1 MASQSGKRHPVTLL
15 APSGREQPVILVVAR
30 EGVRLTTVDGKI
42 INTFAYET
50 IRKWLPSHLRSKNPG
65 PDDCL
70 DIQIETDKGPR
81 DLRMR
86 CASVTAVKQLM
97 KDLRDTVETI
107 MRDMN
112 DDDWVTTESPS
123 PQRPLDEAARQQD
136 VGTQGQQAQAI
147 RELPSI
153 AATVPAA
160 TPQGSRGPTTAIS
173 QRSES
178 AMRRSNAETQTP
190 DEVAQQ
196 QRHQPQ
202 TSSAGGAPHHYG
214 VAPSQPL
221 ILPSHGGGVAQLFL
235 AHPTGVAVPVNSR
248 GIPTPALL
256 EGLQQATL
264 PITPLVP
271 SSGAFAHEFMEQYG
285 IGGSASIPDELDVV
299 ERSSSAA
306 TGFVNAMFQ
315 QARAG
320 IPVYGVYSQP
330 SPSLPPHSPPL
341 SPGIPSAGASSGG
354 YYPQSLEVHTQPPQP
369 APMSVPTPQ
378 MYYSAPPV
386 QPGHAH
392 AVQRPQQYYQP
403 QPPHQQ
409 QPAPQQQQQQHTL
422 PPHYPPLPRAG
433 SQRSMRTPSGYP
445 SGHPPRRSDPT
456 STSPVRR
463 RVEFSGVA
471 PGHMSD
477 SELSD
482 SVGVSHY
489 AHYAGGRPGAEAG
502 GTSSSTG
509 DSDQGS
515 GSSDDPRD
523 TRSGDAGDGM
533 DLQHQVRF
541 LEDLVSRLSAEVSR
555 RGISPERATA
565 AAMALSGAVDTTM
578 AMSPATAATPVAVQG
593 VSAVL
598 PPPPIDYEGLL
609 SADALGAAAV
619 LRDQK
624 LLAPLLAAYDSRIAQ
639 LEADL
644 RSRTEQV
651 QALKGQ
657 VDDVVE
663 ENDRL
668 RTDLAA
674 ASDARE
680 AALAQANSATAAA
693 AAANNAAVAAAAA
706 GTGNNEELELLR
718 RENELLL
725 TQQSEMDA
733 EIQRLHRQ
741 LQERAQE
748 ALRGSQEQSALM
760 AQLQQASAKVQE
772 ADGRA
777 AKLAEGL
784 RTTEAKAAALA
795 TQVSRSKAA
804 LDEANAAT
812 ATTKVALEEL
822 RHAHTQLQAEAAAAQ
837 QRYKVAS
844 DGAASLQL
852 ELSTA
857 RERADTLEVQV
868 STLNRE
874 CETLRGALGSV
885 EGKLTELQ
893 RRDADVWTRVKEA
906 MMAAEEARLA
916 RDAAQARCMD
926 LERQVELANTRLL
939 TVRQATRDT
948 VVDEFNTQ
956 INAAESAAAQV
967 REELV
972 AAQAAVSEWRA
983 RSERLERDQASL
995 TAEMAS
1001 LREDT
1006 AAALASKS
1014 RLGLASLGAV
1024 EKVAA
1029 VERERDEAVAKLESA
1044 QRKAERVARD
1054 AQMERQSMEHT
1065 LRGLKSTV
1073 AELETSLAAARAEV
1087 ANGRRQLEA
1096 AGRELTAARAARQQ
1110 TETELRQQMAALRA
1124 DREADMRAFTSKL
1137 EAQATAA
1144 NAAAAEAERLLSNK
1158 QEVLAR
1164 WREEAQT
1171 LASRME
1177 AALAEHKR
1185 ELAAKGHEAA
1195 ELRSRVE
1202 ALSAENV
1209 ELAAALSE
1217 LEAKVED
1224 LHAQL
1229 ADADARADAAAAQLM
1244 SASAREA
1251 ELQHELRQIQMVLDR
1266 TRFEKNRMQ
1275 RAHDP
1280 LTAKYDALKKDI
1292 QTISVSVPTATT
1304 TTAATA
1310 ATAAGTL
1317 PLNLSHAAA
1326 TGISTIGTTG
1336 WAGSPDAVVHA
1347 SRAPRG
1353 GSNHLLHT
1361 HPLGLGR

>member
-1 MASQSGKRHPVTLL
+1 MAFQSAKRHPVTLL

-112 DDDWVTTESPS
+112 DDDWVATESPS
-123 PQRPLDEAARQQD
+123 PQRPIDEAARQQEV

-160 TPQGSRGPTTAIS
+160 TPHGSRGATTAIS

-196 QRHQPQ
+196 QRHQHQPQ

-221 ILPSHGGGVAQLFL
+221 VLPSHGGGVAQLFL

-271 SSGAFAHEFMEQYG
+271 SNGAFAHEFMDQYG
-285 IGGSASIPDELDVV
+285 IGGGASIPEDLDVA

-315 QARAG
+315 QSRG
-320 IPVYGVYSQP
+320 GGPVYGVYSQP

-369 APMSVPTPQ
+369 APMSVATPQ
-378 MYYSAPPV
+378 MYYTAPAV
-386 QPGHAH
+386 QPGHGH
-392 AVQRPQQYYQP
+392 AAQRPQQYYQP

-409 QPAPQQQQQQHTL
+409 QPHPHPHPQQQQQQQHTL

-433 SQRSMRTPSGYP
+433 SQRSMRTPLGYP
-445 SGHPPRRSDPT
+445 SGQPPRRSDPT

-489 AHYAGGRPGAEAG
+489 AHYAVGGRPGAEAG

-509 DSDQGS
+509 DSDRGS

-523 TRSGDAGDGM
+523 ARSGDVGDGM

-555 RGISPERATA
+555 RGVSPERATA
-565 AAMALSGAVDTTM
+565 AAMALAGAVDTTT
-578 AMSPATAATPVAVQG
+578 AMSPATAATPVVVQG
-593 VSAVL
+593 GSAVL

-693 AAANNAAVAAAAA
+693 AAAHNAAVAAAAV

-748 ALRGSQEQSALM
+748 ALRGGQEQSALM

-772 ADGRA
+772 AEGRA
-777 AKLAEGL
+777 AKMAEGL
-784 RTTEAKAAALA
+784 RATEAKAAALA

-948 VVDEFNTQ
+948 VADEFNTQ
-956 INAAESAAAQV
+956 INVAESAAAQV

-983 RSERLERDQASL
+983 RAERLERDQASL

-1044 QRKAERVARD
+1044 HRKAERVARD

-1087 ANGRRQLEA
+1087 ANGKRQLEA
-1096 AGRELTAARAARQQ
+1096 AGRELTAARTARQQ

-1195 ELRSRVE
+1195 ELRNRVE

-1217 LEAKVED
+1217 LEAKVRGCGMYD
-1224 LHAQL
+1224 
-1229 ADADARADAAAAQLM
+1229 R
-1244 SASAREA
+1244 
-1251 ELQHELRQIQMVLDR
+1251 LRRQ
-1266 TRFEKNRMQ
+1266 
-1275 RAHDP
+1275 
-1280 LTAKYDALKKDI
+1280 
-1292 QTISVSVPTATT
+1292 
-1304 TTAATA
+1304 
-1310 ATAAGTL
+1310 AG
-1317 PLNLSHAAA
+1317 
-1326 TGISTIGTTG
+1326 
-1336 WAGSPDAVVHA
+1336 
-1347 SRAPRG
+1347 
-1353 GSNHLLHT
+1353 
-1361 HPLGLGR
+1361 

>member
-1 MASQSGKRHPVTLL
+1 MATQSGRRHPVTLL

-70 DIQIETDKGPR
+70 DVQIETDKGPR

-86 CASVTAVKQLM
+86 CANVTAVKHLM
-97 KDLRDTVETI
+97 KDLRDTVESI

-112 DDDWVTTESPS
+112 DDEWVAANSPS
-123 PQRPLDEAARQQD
+123 PPRPVDEAARQQEL
-136 VGTQGQQAQAI
+136 GTQGQQAQAI

-160 TPQGSRGPTTAIS
+160 TPQGGQGSTPAIS
-173 QRSES
+173 QRSEP
-178 AMRRSNAETQTP
+178 AMRRNNAETQTP
-190 DEVAQQ
+190 DEVAQSAQQ
-196 QRHQPQ
+196 QRHQQQQPQ
-202 TSSAGGAPHHYG
+202 TSSSGGPPQHYG
-214 VAPSQPL
+214 AAPSQPR
-221 ILPSHGGGVAQLFL
+221 ILPSRGGGVAQLFL

-271 SSGAFAHEFMEQYG
+271 SSGTFAHEFMDQYG
-285 IGGSASIPDELDVV
+285 TGGGSSIPDELDVV

-315 QARAG
+315 QPRG
-320 IPVYGVYSQP
+320 PIPVYGVYSQP
-330 SPSLPPHSPPL
+330 SPSMPPHSPPL

-378 MYYSAPPV
+378 MYYSAPAV
-386 QPGHAH
+386 QPGHGH
-392 AVQRPQQYYQP
+392 AALRQQQYYQP
-403 QPPHQQ
+403 QPPQQHQ
-409 QPAPQQQQQQHTL
+409 PPPPQQQHTL

-433 SQRSMRTPSGYP
+433 SQRSMRTPAGYP
-445 SGHPPRRSDPT
+445 VGRPPRRSDPT

-502 GTSSSTG
+502 GTSSTV
-509 DSDQGS
+509 DSDRGS

-523 TRSGDAGDGM
+523 ARSGDTGDGM

-555 RGISPERATA
+555 RGVSPERATA
-565 AAMALSGAVDTTM
+565 AAMALSGAVDTTT
-578 AMSPATAATPVAVQG
+578 ATSPATAATPVIVQAG
-593 VSAVL
+593 SAVI

-663 ENDRL
+663 ENDHL
-668 RTDLAA
+668 HADLNA
-674 ASDARE
+674 ASDARD

-693 AAANNAAVAAAAA
+693 AAANAAVTAAAV

-748 ALRGSQEQSALM
+748 ALRGGQEQSVLM
-760 AQLQQASAKVQE
+760 SQLQQANAKE

-784 RTTEAKAAALA
+784 RATEAKAAALA

-812 ATTKVALEEL
+812 ATTKMALEEL
-822 RHAHTQLQAEAAAAQ
+822 RHAHTQLQAEAVAAQ

-857 RERADTLEVQV
+857 RERADALQVQV

-874 CETLRGALGSV
+874 CETLRAALGGV

-906 MMAAEEARLA
+906 MTAAEEARLA

-939 TVRQATRDT
+939 TVRQATRDA
-948 VVDEFNTQ
+948 VADEFNAQ

-983 RSERLERDQASL
+983 RAERLERDQASL

-1087 ANGRRQLEA
+1087 ANGKRQLEA

-1110 TETELRQQMAALRA
+1110 TETELRQQMAALRT

-1209 ELAAALSE
+1209 ELAAVVSE
-1217 LEAKVED
+1217 LEAKIDD

-1251 ELQHELRQIQMVLDR
+1251 ELQHELRQIQMMLDR
-1266 TRFEKNRMQ
+1266 TQFEKNRMQ

-1292 QTISVSVPTATT
+1292 RQTISVSVPTATT
-1304 TTAATA
+1304 TTVATSA
-1310 ATAAGTL
+1310 DGL
-1317 PLNLSHAAA
+1317 PLHPSHIAAR
-1326 TGISTIGTTG
+1326 GISTAGTTG

-1347 SRAPRG
+1347 SRGPRG
-1353 GSNHLLHT
+1353 SSNHLNHT
-1361 HPLGLGR
+1361 HPLGPGR